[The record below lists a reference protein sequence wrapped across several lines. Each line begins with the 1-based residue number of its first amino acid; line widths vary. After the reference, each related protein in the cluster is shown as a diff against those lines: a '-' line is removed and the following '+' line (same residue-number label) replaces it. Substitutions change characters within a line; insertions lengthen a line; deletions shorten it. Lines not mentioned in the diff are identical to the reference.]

1 MAKRGKPD
9 PKAEELK
16 RASTLN
22 PHPDVVADPLFQGNP
37 FFDTRD
43 LLQVRYEM
51 LRRHRTEG
59 MSILGAAAA
68 FGVSRPT
75 FYQLQTAF
83 DQAGLAGL
91 LPKQRGP
98 KGGHKV
104 SAEVLDYVT
113 SLKAGEPELTT
124 LQCVQAIKDRFGII
138 IHRRSLE
145 RAQLRS
151 KKNSPDES
159 ELCVAGRN

>member
-1 MAKRGKPD
+1 MARREKPD
-9 PKAEELK
+9 PKAAELK
-16 RASTLN
+16 RASTLH
-22 PHPDVVADPLFQGNP
+22 PHPDAVADPLFQGNP

-59 MSILGAAAA
+59 MSILSAAAA

-98 KGGHKV
+98 KGGHKI
-104 SAEVLDYVT
+104 STEVLDYVA
-113 SLKAGEPELTT
+113 SLKADEPKLTT
-124 LQCVQAIKDRFGII
+124 LQCIRAIKDRFGII

-151 KKNSPDES
+151 KKKLP
-159 ELCVAGRN
+159 RRK

>member
-1 MAKRGKPD
+1 METAQMAKPGKID
-9 PKAEELK
+9 PKAVELK
-16 RASTLN
+16 RASTLH
-22 PHPDVVADPLFQGNP
+22 PHPDVVTDPLFRGNR
-37 FFDTRD
+37 FFDARD

-51 LRRHRTEG
+51 LRRHRDEG
-59 MSILGAAAA
+59 VSILDAAAA

-75 FYQLQTAF
+75 FYQLQAAF
-83 DQAGLAGL
+83 DQAGLVGL

-104 SAEVLDYVT
+104 SVEILDYVT
-113 SLKAGEPELTT
+113 SLKAGEPDLTT
-124 LQCVQAIKDRFGII
+124 VQCIQAIKDRFGTT

-151 KKNSPDES
+151 KKKLP
-159 ELCVAGRN
+159 RRK

>member
-1 MAKRGKPD
+1 MAKREKPD

-16 RASTLN
+16 QASTLHS
-22 PHPDVVADPLFQGNP
+22 HPRTVADPLFQRNP
-37 FFDTRD
+37 FFDPRD

-59 MSILGAAAA
+59 ASILDTAAA

-113 SLKAGEPELTT
+113 GLKAGEPELTT

-151 KKNSPDES
+151 KKKLP
-159 ELCVAGRN
+159 RK